1 MELFI
6 RRNNIK
12 YIIFTFVV
20 AQLILTLILPNDCNP
35 MESSYLSYQL
45 ELKHPFS
52 IARFSRSSTPLL
64 LLKLRYEQIEGYGE
78 ASMVPYMGESY
89 ASAISFLEKVDW
101 KRITAPFDFQEILT
115 YLDSLAPGHPAIKAA
130 IDIAL
135 NDLNGKL
142 LNQSCASIYG
152 ADPQKMPLTS
162 YTIGI
167 DSPEV
172 IREKV
177 ADAKGFKVLKIKL
190 GRDND
195 KELINTIRS
204 MTDLPLYVDANQ
216 GWDNRKTA
224 IETIYWLHDQGVVL
238 IEQPMDK
245 ADLDGNA
252 WLTGRSPIPI
262 LADEAVQRLEDLD
275 KIKGAY
281 HGINIK
287 LMKSAGM
294 YEAHQM
300 ILQARRYGMKILI
313 GCMSETSCA
322 TLAAAALAPL
332 CDWADLDGPWLTKN
346 NPFDTPEL
354 HDGRIVLKNLPGL
367 GLEGIKADLLY
378 L

>member
-1 MELFI
+1 MEPS
-6 RRNNIK
+6 
-12 YIIFTFVV
+12 YISF
-20 AQLILTLILPNDCNP
+20 N
-35 MESSYLSYQL
+35 L
-45 ELKHPFS
+45 ELKHPFA
-52 IARFSRSSTPLL
+52 IARFSRTSTPLL
-64 LLKLRYEQIEGYGE
+64 LLKLRYENFTGYGE
-78 ASMVPYMGESY
+78 ASMVPYMGESFE
-89 ASAISFLEKVDW
+89 SAVNFLKKVEW
-101 KRITAPFDFQEILT
+101 NRFKAPFNFQESLA
-115 YLDSLAPGHPAIKAA
+115 YLDALAPGHPAIKAA
-130 IDIAL
+130 VDIAL
-135 NDLNGKL
+135 NDLNGKI
-142 LNQSCASIYG
+142 LNRSCADIYG
-152 ADPQKMPLTS
+152 ADPLKMPVTS

-216 GWDNRKTA
+216 GWSDRKKA

-245 ADLDGNA
+245 TDREGNA

-262 LADEAVQRLEDLD
+262 LADEAVQRLADLD
-275 KIKGAY
+275 QIKGAY

-300 ILQARRYGMKILI
+300 ILKARSFGMKILI

-322 TLAAAALAPL
+322 TMAAAALAPL

-346 NPFDTPEL
+346 NPFDTPGL
-354 HDGRIVLKNLPGL
+354 IAGKLVLKNLPGL
-367 GLEGIKADLLY
+367 GLEGINADLLFP
-378 L
+378 